1 MAVYKRGYQRYEGP
15 RAPHAERLMVL
26 PRQAWRRLSEQRIVT
41 ALLALSCIWPLL
53 CALFIYVANHTE
65 LWGGLGGDF
74 SKMLAIDGAFML
86 TFMKVQSV
94 FSVLLAALAGPGLIS
109 PDLGN
114 QGLALYFS
122 RPISRFEY
130 VLAKMAALV
139 WLLSLVTWIPG
150 LVLFVMQ
157 ASMADSSWTL
167 ANWRLGAG
175 LLFGFWLWV
184 ALVALVALASSA
196 WVRWRLIAGAVVLGF
211 FFVLSGVGV
220 LVNAIFRVEWGDL
233 INPLRA
239 AYGVWCALMGAEMPA
254 GLSLPMALLSLALM
268 GAALTLAL
276 ERRLRPVEVVR

>member
-1 MAVYKRGYQRYEGP
+1 MAVYKRGYQRYGGP
-15 RAPHAERLMVL
+15 RAPHLERLMVL
-26 PRQAWRRLSEQRIVT
+26 PREAWRRLMAQRVVT

-53 CALFIYVANHTE
+53 CALFIYAANHAE
-65 LWGGLGGDF
+65 LWAGLDRDF
-74 SKMLAIDGAFML
+74 SRILAVDSAFML

-122 RPISRFEY
+122 RPISRLEY

-150 LVLFVMQ
+150 LLLFVMQ
-157 ASMADSSWTL
+157 ASMADSGWAL

-175 LLFGFWLWV
+175 VVLGFWLWV
-184 ALVALVALASSA
+184 ALVALAALASSA
-196 WVRWRLIAGAVVLGF
+196 WVRWRLIAGGAVLGF

-239 AYGVWCALMGAEMPA
+239 AYGVWCVLAGAEMPA
-254 GLSLPMALLSLALM
+254 GLSLPTALLALVLM
-268 GAALTLAL
+268 GTVLSLAL
-276 ERRLRPVEVVR
+276 ERRLRAVEVVR

>member
-15 RAPHAERLMVL
+15 RTSHVARLLVM
-26 PRQAWRRLSEQRIVT
+26 PREAWRRVSEQRTVT
-41 ALLALSCIWPLL
+41 ALIAVSCIWPLL
-53 CALFIYVANHTE
+53 CALFIYVSNHTE
-65 LWGGLGGDF
+65 LWAGMGGDF
-74 SKMLAIDGAFML
+74 RKLLAIDEMFFL

-94 FSVLLAALAGPGLIS
+94 FSVLLAALAGPGLIA

-122 RPISRFEY
+122 RPISRLEY
-130 VLAKMAALV
+130 ALAKMAALV
-139 WLLSLVTWIPG
+139 WLLSLVTWVPG
-150 LVLFVMQ
+150 LALFLMQ
-157 ASMADSSWTL
+157 VSMAPAGWT
-167 ANWRLGAG
+167 AAHWQLGAAVV
-175 LLFGFWLWV
+175 FGFWQWV

-196 WVRWRLIAGAVVLGF
+196 WVRWRLIAGAVVLGY

-239 AYGVWCALMGAEMPA
+239 SYGLWCVLAGAEMPA
-254 GLSLPMALLSLALM
+254 GLSLPTALLALALM
-268 GAALTLAL
+268 GALLSLAL

>member
-1 MAVYKRGYQRYEGP
+1 MAVYKRGYQRYDGP
-15 RAPHAERLMVL
+15 RAAHLERLLVL
-26 PRQAWRRLSEQRIVT
+26 PREAWRRLSGQRIVT

-53 CALFIYVANHTE
+53 CALFIYVANHAE
-65 LWGGLGGDF
+65 LWAGLDRDF
-74 SKMLAIDGAFML
+74 SKILAIDSAFVL

-122 RPISRFEY
+122 RPISRLEY

-150 LVLFVMQ
+150 LVLLVMQ
-157 ASMADSSWTL
+157 ASMADSSWAL
-167 ANWRLGAG
+167 ANWRLGVG
-175 LLFGFWLWV
+175 LVLGFWLWV

-196 WVRWRLIAGAVVLGF
+196 WVRWRLIAGGVVLGF
-211 FFVLSGVGV
+211 FFVLSGIGV

-239 AYGVWCALMGAEMPA
+239 AYGVWCSLMGAEMPA
-254 GLSLPMALLSLALM
+254 GLSLPTSLVSLALM
-268 GAALTLAL
+268 GAILSLAL

>member
-15 RAPHAERLMVL
+15 RAPHLERLLVL
-26 PRQAWRRLSEQRIVT
+26 PRQAWRQLSAQRIVT

-53 CALFIYVANHTE
+53 CALFIYIANHTE
-65 LWGGLGGDF
+65 LWGGLDRDF

-122 RPISRFEY
+122 RPISRLEY

-139 WLLSLVTWIPG
+139 WLLSLVTWVPG
-150 LVLFVMQ
+150 IVLFLMQ
-157 ASMADSSWTL
+157 AAMAEASWAL

-175 LLFGFWLWV
+175 LVLGFWLW
-184 ALVALVALASSA
+184 VALVALASSA

-254 GLSLPMALLSLALM
+254 GLSLATALASLALM
-268 GAALTLAL
+268 GALLSLAL

>member
-15 RAPHAERLMVL
+15 RAPHLERLLVL

-53 CALFIYVANHTE
+53 CALFIYIANHTE
-65 LWGGLGGDF
+65 LWGGLDRDF

-122 RPISRFEY
+122 RPISRLEY

-150 LVLFVMQ
+150 AVLFLMQ
-157 ASMADSSWTL
+157 AAMAEASWAL

-175 LLFGFWLWV
+175 LVLGFWLWV

-254 GLSLPMALLSLALM
+254 GLSLATALASLALM
-268 GAALTLAL
+268 GALLSLAL

>member
-15 RAPHAERLMVL
+15 RAAHVERLLVL
-26 PRQAWRRLSEQRIVT
+26 PRQAWRRLSGQRVVT

-53 CALFIYVANHTE
+53 CALFIYIANHAE
-65 LWGGLGGDF
+65 LWAGLDTDF
-74 SKMLAIDGAFML
+74 SKMLAIDETFML

-109 PDLGN
+109 PDLSN

-122 RPISRFEY
+122 RPISRLEY

-150 LVLFVMQ
+150 VALFVMQ
-157 ASMADSSWTL
+157 ASMADTSWAL

-175 LLFGFWLWV
+175 LVLGFWLWV

-211 FFVLSGVGV
+211 FFVLSGAGV

-239 AYGVWCALMGAEMPA
+239 AYGVWCVLMGAEMPA
-254 GLSLPMALLSLALM
+254 GLSLPTALVSLGLM
-268 GAALTLAL
+268 GAALSLAL
-276 ERRLRPVEVVR
+276 ERRLRAVEVVR

>member
-1 MAVYKRGYQRYEGP
+1 MAVYKRGYQRYDGP
-15 RAPHAERLMVL
+15 RAAHLERLLVL
-26 PRQAWRRLSEQRIVT
+26 PREAWRRLTGQRIVT

-53 CALFIYVANHTE
+53 CALFIYVANHAE
-65 LWGGLGGDF
+65 LWAGLGRDF
-74 SKMLAIDGAFML
+74 SNILAIDSAFVL

-122 RPISRFEY
+122 RPISRLEY

-157 ASMADSSWTL
+157 ASMADSSWVL

-175 LLFGFWLWV
+175 LVLGFWLWV

-196 WVRWRLIAGAVVLGF
+196 WVRWRLIAGGVVLGF
-211 FFVLSGVGV
+211 FFVLSGIGV

-239 AYGVWCALMGAEMPA
+239 AYGVWCSLMGAEMPA
-254 GLSLPMALLSLALM
+254 GLSLPTALVSLALM
-268 GAALTLAL
+268 GTILSLAL

>member
-15 RAPHAERLMVL
+15 RAPHLERLLVL
-26 PRQAWRRLSEQRIVT
+26 PRQAWRQLSAQRIVT

-53 CALFIYVANHTE
+53 CALFIYIANHTE
-65 LWGGLGGDF
+65 LWGGLDRDF

-122 RPISRFEY
+122 RPISRLEY

-139 WLLSLVTWIPG
+139 WLLSLVTWVPG
-150 LVLFVMQ
+150 IVLFLMQ
-157 ASMADSSWTL
+157 AAMAEASWAL

-175 LLFGFWLWV
+175 LVLGFWLWV

-254 GLSLPMALLSLALM
+254 GLSLATALASLALM
-268 GAALTLAL
+268 GALLSLAL

>member
-15 RAPHAERLMVL
+15 RTSHVARLLVM
-26 PRQAWRRLSEQRIVT
+26 PREAWRRVSEQRIVA
-41 ALLALSCIWPLL
+41 ALIAVSCIWPLL
-53 CALFIYVANHTE
+53 CALFIYVSNHTE
-65 LWGGLGGDF
+65 LWAGMGGDF
-74 SKMLAIDGAFML
+74 RKLLAIDEMFFL

-94 FSVLLAALAGPGLIS
+94 FSVLLAALAGPGLIA

-122 RPISRFEY
+122 RPISRLEY
-130 VLAKMAALV
+130 ALAKMAALV
-139 WLLSLVTWIPG
+139 WLLSLVTWVPG
-150 LVLFVMQ
+150 LALFLMQ
-157 ASMADSSWTL
+157 VSMAPAGWT
-167 ANWRLGAG
+167 AAHWQLGAAVV
-175 LLFGFWLWV
+175 FGFWQWV

-196 WVRWRLIAGAVVLGF
+196 WVRWRLIAGAVVLGY

-239 AYGVWCALMGAEMPA
+239 SYGLWCVLAGAEMPA
-254 GLSLPMALLSLALM
+254 GLSLPTALLALALM
-268 GAALTLAL
+268 GGLLALAL

>member
-15 RAPHAERLMVL
+15 RAPHAERLLVL
-26 PRQAWRRLSEQRIVT
+26 PREAWRRLTAQRIVT

-53 CALFIYVANHTE
+53 CALFIYIANHAE
-65 LWGGLGGDF
+65 LWAGLDRGF
-74 SKMLAIDGAFML
+74 SRLLAIDETFIL

-122 RPISRFEY
+122 RPISRLEY

-139 WLLSLVTWIPG
+139 WLLSLVTWLPG

-157 ASMADSSWTL
+157 ASMAEAGWAL
-167 ANWRLGAG
+167 AHWRLGAG
-175 LLFGFWLWV
+175 LVLGFWLWV

-211 FFVLSGVGV
+211 FFVLPGIGV
-220 LVNAIFRVEWGDL
+220 LVNAIFRVAWGSL
-233 INPLRA
+233 INPLQA
-239 AYGVWCALMGAEMPA
+239 AYGVWCALLGAEMPA
-254 GLSLPMALLSLALM
+254 GLSLLTGLVSLALMGTLLSLAL
-268 GAALTLAL
+268 
-276 ERRLRPVEVVR
+276 ERKLRPVEVVR

>member
-15 RAPHAERLMVL
+15 RAPHLERLLVL
-26 PRQAWRRLSEQRIVT
+26 PRQAWRRLSAQRIVT

-53 CALFIYVANHTE
+53 CALFIYIANHTE
-65 LWGGLGGDF
+65 LWGGLDGDF
-74 SKMLAIDGAFML
+74 SKMLAIDSAFML

-122 RPISRFEY
+122 RPISRLEY

-139 WLLSLVTWIPG
+139 WLLSLVTWVPG
-150 LVLFVMQ
+150 IVLLLMQ
-157 ASMADSSWTL
+157 AAMADASWAL

-175 LLFGFWLWV
+175 LVLGFWLWV

-254 GLSLPMALLSLALM
+254 GLSLATALASLALM
-268 GAALTLAL
+268 GALLSLAL

>member
-1 MAVYKRGYQRYEGP
+1 MAVYKRGYQRYGGP
-15 RAPHAERLMVL
+15 RAPHLERLMVL
-26 PRQAWRRLSEQRIVT
+26 PREAWRRLMAQRVVT

-53 CALFIYVANHTE
+53 CALFIYVANHAE
-65 LWGGLGGDF
+65 LWAGLDRDF
-74 SKMLAIDGAFML
+74 SRILAVDSAFML

-122 RPISRFEY
+122 RPISRLEY

-150 LVLFVMQ
+150 LLLFVMQ
-157 ASMADSSWTL
+157 ASMADSGWAL

-175 LLFGFWLWV
+175 VVLGFWLWV
-184 ALVALVALASSA
+184 ALVALAALASSA
-196 WVRWRLIAGAVVLGF
+196 WVRWRLIAGGAVLGF

-239 AYGVWCALMGAEMPA
+239 AYGVWCVLAGAEMPA
-254 GLSLPMALLSLALM
+254 GLSLPTALLALVLM
-268 GAALTLAL
+268 GTVLSLAL
-276 ERRLRPVEVVR
+276 ERRLRAVEVVR

>member
-1 MAVYKRGYQRYEGP
+1 MAVYKRGYQRYNGP
-15 RAPHAERLMVL
+15 RAAHLERLLVL
-26 PRQAWRRLSEQRIVT
+26 PREAWRRLTGQRIVT

-53 CALFIYVANHTE
+53 CALFIYVANHAE
-65 LWGGLGGDF
+65 LWAGLGRDF
-74 SKMLAIDGAFML
+74 SNILAIDSAFVL

-122 RPISRFEY
+122 RPISRLEY

-157 ASMADSSWTL
+157 ASMAEAGWAL

-175 LLFGFWLWV
+175 LMLGFWLWV

-196 WVRWRLIAGAVVLGF
+196 WVRWRLIAGGVVLGF
-211 FFVLSGVGV
+211 FFVLSGIGV

-239 AYGVWCALMGAEMPA
+239 AYGVWCSLMGAEMPA
-254 GLSLPMALLSLALM
+254 GLSLPTALVSLALM
-268 GAALTLAL
+268 GTILSLAL